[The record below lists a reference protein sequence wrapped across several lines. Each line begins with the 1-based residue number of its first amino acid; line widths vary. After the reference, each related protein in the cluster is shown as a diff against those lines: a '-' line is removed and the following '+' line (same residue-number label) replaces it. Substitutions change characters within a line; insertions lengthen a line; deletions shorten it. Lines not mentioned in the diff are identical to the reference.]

1 MNQWNHIFSD
11 LEPASRKEIIVAPS
25 HIAKHLIGESQCL
38 LQYYLQAHY
47 QLASNKNY
55 ISYKMRHQ
63 SFLKQ
68 RKQFWI
74 AEGYSVSCEKQ
85 NLMSFLTKKG
95 AKFIGNPDLYVK
107 EINHFEE
114 LKTGKPKE
122 SDIVQLMLYMA
133 AAPYIHG
140 LSEIPS
146 GQVRYS
152 DGSFKDVLPE
162 EITQE
167 FKDQVTQLIGVLVA
181 DQIPEPEPSQR
192 DCRFC
197 TFNNYC
203 PVAYI
208 DNNVA

>member
-1 MNQWNHIFSD
+1 MNQLNDIFSN

-25 HIAKHLIGESQCL
+25 RIAKHLIGESQCL
-38 LQYYLQAHY
+38 LQYYVQAHY

-68 RKQFWI
+68 RKQFWM

-85 NLMSFLTKKG
+85 NLMSFFTKKG
-95 AKFIGNPDLYVK
+95 PKFIGNPDLYVK
-107 EINHFEE
+107 EINRFEE
-114 LKTGKPKE
+114 LKTGKPKY

-133 AAPYIHG
+133 AAPYVYG

-146 GQVRYS
+146 GRVRYS
-152 DGSFKDVLPE
+152 DGSVKYPE
-162 EITQE
+162 EITQD
-167 FKDQVTQLIGVLVA
+167 FKAEVTQLIGVLVS
-181 DQIPEPEPSQR
+181 DKIPEPEPSES

-197 TFNNYC
+197 PFNHYC